1 MTTTTTGTPAGLAA
15 GLTAGELNRFVDAAQ
30 NVLPAQAKWTQLATY
45 PGSLAECIIDAL
57 WSERV
62 KFTTVIRIVERYRTF
77 RRWVGADGDQDGAPE
92 LVRTFNIGLDAWMDQ
107 IGNHQRAYSRD
118 DAPYKAELVLRGGQA
133 AVAALVETTAQLRDG
148 YARKSQP
155 FLDFHRMW
163 LELPSQHSG
172 LTWERLL
179 LVSGI
184 RTVPPDLWLAEF
196 ASGATGQAVSNQD
209 ALTLVEQAAQIMG
222 TTPLRL
228 RNAIW
233 QYQTKLDRADG
244 TSPAGSHRSAP
255 GAPANEET
263 QDT

>member
-1 MTTTTTGTPAGLAA
+1 M
-15 GLTAGELNRFVDAAQ
+15 TAGEIDRFVDVAQ
-30 NVLPAQAKWTQLATY
+30 SVLPSQARWTQLATY

-62 KFTTVIRIVERYRTF
+62 KYTTVVTIIDRYRTF
-77 RRWVGADGDQDGAPE
+77 RRWVGADADQDGAAD
-92 LVRTFNIGLDAWMDQ
+92 LARTFDIGLEAWMDQ

-118 DAPYKAELVLRGGQA
+118 DAPYKAQLVYDGAQA
-133 AVAALVETTAQLRDG
+133 AVAARVETTAQLRDG
-148 YARKSQP
+148 YARKSQS
-155 FLDFHRMW
+155 FQDFHRMW

-196 ASGATGQAVSNQD
+196 ASNATGQALSNQD
-209 ALTLVEQAAQIMG
+209 ALALVDQAALKMD

-233 QYQTKLDRADG
+233 QYQTKLDRAEG
-244 TSPAGSHRSAP
+244 GSPTGSHRIAP
-255 GAPANEET
+255 GAPANEELLHSA
-263 QDT
+263 